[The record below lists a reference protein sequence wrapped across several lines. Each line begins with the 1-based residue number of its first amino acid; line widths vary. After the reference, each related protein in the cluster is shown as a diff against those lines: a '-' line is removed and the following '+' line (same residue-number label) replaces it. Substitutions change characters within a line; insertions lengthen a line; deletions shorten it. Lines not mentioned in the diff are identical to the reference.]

1 MAYRLKYNKYLYR
14 YLLEM
19 ILKVLIIKR
28 PSSFCTLYNYS
39 LAEILKYI
47 L

>member
-1 MAYRLKYNKYLYR
+1 MTYRLKYNKYLSGH
-14 YLLEM
+14 LLEK
-19 ILKVLIIKR
+19 ICKVLIIKR

-39 LAEILKYI
+39 PVEILKYI

>member
-1 MAYRLKYNKYLYR
+1 MGYRLKYNKSVAG
-14 YLLEM
+14 
-19 ILKVLIIKR
+19 KVLIIKR

-39 LAEILKYI
+39 LPERVKYI

>member
-19 ILKVLIIKR
+19 DMKSTDNKASI
-28 PSSFCTLYNYS
+28 
-39 LAEILKYI
+39 
-47 L
+47 